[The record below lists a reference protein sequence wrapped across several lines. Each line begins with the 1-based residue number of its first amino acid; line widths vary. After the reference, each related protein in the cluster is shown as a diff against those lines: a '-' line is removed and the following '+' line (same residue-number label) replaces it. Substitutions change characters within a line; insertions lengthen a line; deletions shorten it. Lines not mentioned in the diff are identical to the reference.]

1 MFISSID
8 SSHVVLLA
16 EHSYADFLSETDFST
31 QLGDGIQCAFGT
43 LPPCRFTIS
52 KRGQR
57 DLTGEFRALR

>member
-8 SSHVVLLA
+8 SSHVVLPT
-16 EHSYADFLSETDFST
+16 EHSHVDFLSETDFST

-52 KRGQR
+52 KRGQQG
-57 DLTGEFRALR
+57 LTGGFRAL